1 VYSDHLRSIISAGA
15 LKVLSRLSIREKN
28 SFKAREES
36 RVKGIRFQMDFKVV
50 LTKQLV
56 IEEIREGLRKFVSEP
71 YHESSHSKI

>member
-15 LKVLSRLSIREKN
+15 LKVLSRLSIREKK
-28 SFKAREES
+28 SFEAREES
-36 RVKGIRFQMDFKVV
+36 RVEGIRFQMDFKVV

-56 IEEIREGLRKFVSEP
+56 IEEIIEGLRKFVSEP